1 VILGRFRWPP
11 RVAAYALVGI
21 LTFVTQPPGA
31 TALGAQ
37 LAGYLIAGAALLTWG
52 SLDLLPV
59 LRPNGPW
66 ARYRT
71 RALLAILFVIAVAA
85 GSAAGAGQGE
95 NNCVIMIAGLAATA
109 AGYAFEPL
117 VAWAVTAAG
126 ILAFEADWL
135 IYSDGLSQLSTFL
148 LQPLGPVAALLF
160 GLILRGRR
168 IQAEQSAALLAQTRD
183 LQAQERQVDVLGERA
198 RIARE
203 IHDIL
208 AHSLGAL
215 GIQIQTA
222 RAVLTDQRD
231 VDRAIDVLVTAQRM
245 AAEGL
250 AETRRAVHALR
261 TDHRPLPEELG
272 RVTAGHGERYHVGVS
287 FAVGGVPRPLPPD
300 ATLALL
306 RIAQEALVNAA
317 KHAAGQDV
325 AVRLDYGDSDVR
337 LTVDN
342 HVNPPRSDVMET
354 VTTNGG
360 YGLTGMRERLR
371 LLDGTLVAG
380 PRDDRWIVAAEL
392 PRGQAHEAVR

>member
-1 VILGRFRWPP
+1 MVP
-11 RVAAYALVGI
+11 
-21 LTFVTQPPGA
+21 
-31 TALGAQ
+31 
-37 LAGYLIAGAALLTWG
+37 
-52 SLDLLPV
+52 SM
-59 LRPNGPW
+59 
-66 ARYRT
+66 
-71 RALLAILFVIAVAA
+71 AV
-85 GSAAGAGQGE
+85 
-95 NNCVIMIAGLAATA
+95 V
-109 AGYAFEPL
+109 
-117 VAWAVTAAG
+117 AVTA
-126 ILAFEADWL
+126 
-135 IYSDGLSQLSTFL
+135 
-148 LQPLGPVAALLF
+148 
-160 GLILRGRR
+160 
-168 IQAEQSAALLAQTRD
+168 
-183 LQAQERQVDVLGERA
+183 
-198 RIARE
+198 
-203 IHDIL
+203 
-208 AHSLGAL
+208 
-215 GIQIQTA
+215 
-222 RAVLTDQRD
+222 
-231 VDRAIDVLVTAQRM
+231 DVLVTAQRM